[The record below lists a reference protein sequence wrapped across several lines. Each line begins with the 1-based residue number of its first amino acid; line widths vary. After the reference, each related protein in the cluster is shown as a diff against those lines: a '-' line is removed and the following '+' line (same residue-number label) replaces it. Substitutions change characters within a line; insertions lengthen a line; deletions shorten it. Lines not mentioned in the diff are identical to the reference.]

1 MVLEGAST
9 SPFVCAALRVGRGRR
24 QTVQLCEV
32 WEGLSAFL
40 GKLVT
45 DLSASRSATN
55 YSQICRL
62 DGWLGVAQGLRCH
75 TYSTEVP
82 GFLNRRARAASRTW
96 FGLSRRY
103 MYIDISSSP
112 EINHVEDPDFG
123 GKRLFSR
130 SKHLL

>member
-24 QTVQLCEV
+24 QTVQLFEV

-62 DGWLGVAQGLRCH
+62 DGWRTALAESIALDLWEWHKTDDVTHILLRFP
-75 TYSTEVP
+75 V
-82 GFLNRRARAASRTW
+82 F
-96 FGLSRRY
+96 
-103 MYIDISSSP
+103 
-112 EINHVEDPDFG
+112 
-123 GKRLFSR
+123 
-130 SKHLL
+130 